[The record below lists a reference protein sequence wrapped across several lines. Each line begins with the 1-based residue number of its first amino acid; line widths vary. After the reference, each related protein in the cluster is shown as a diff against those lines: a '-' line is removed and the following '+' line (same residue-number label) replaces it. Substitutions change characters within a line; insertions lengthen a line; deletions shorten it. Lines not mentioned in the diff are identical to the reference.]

1 VAGEV
6 PLRLLYKSRVSSETP
21 IATGAGGRW
30 SAEQADEMAGIAAAR
45 VGVAGDHRLVRYGTN
60 AIFEFPAAGLALR
73 LTPPGTR
80 VTQVETQVAFAR
92 WAQGRGCEIGAPA
105 ELPVVREGLEGGVA
119 SFWQWLDADAE
130 RAGPEQYALALRAF
144 HDAVHDCP
152 LELPRWNPF
161 GRLEDRWTNP
171 EVVAALGDALAGELR
186 ARSAE
191 LAESPLLWSD
201 VQVIHGDA
209 HAGNLLHCAGV
220 YVWTDFDLIA
230 RGPALD
236 DLASYGLA
244 VRRFGRPD
252 HELDVVLGLYG
263 ASDEQRD
270 QLRLVTRVKELLS
283 LAWLSTTLARPGA
296 LAEFRRRVASVVD
309 DTPLLWQPF

>member
-1 VAGEV
+1 
-6 PLRLLYKSRVSSETP
+6 
-21 IATGAGGRW
+21 
-30 SAEQADEMAGIAAAR
+30 MAGVAA
-45 VGVAGDHRLVRYGTN
+45 GVAGVQGPRRLVRYGTN
-60 AIFEFPAAGLALR
+60 AIFEFPAERLALR

-80 VTQVETQVAFAR
+80 VTEVETQVAFAR
-92 WAQGRGCEIGAPA
+92 WAQGRGCEIDPPA
-105 ELPVVREGLEGGVA
+105 DLPVVREGLEGGVGA
-119 SFWQWLDADAE
+119 FWRWLDADAE
-130 RAGPEQYALALRAF
+130 RAGPEQYARALRAF

-171 EVVAALGDALAGELR
+171 EVVAALGDDLARALR

-191 LAESPLLWSD
+191 LAESPLLWHD

-209 HAGNLLHCAGV
+209 HAGNLLHCAGAF
-220 YVWTDFDLIA
+220 VWTDFDLIA

-252 HELDVVLGLYG
+252 HELDVVLGVYG
-263 ASDEQRD
+263 ASEEQRA

-296 LAEFRRRVASVVD
+296 LPELRRRAASVVD
-309 DTPLLWQPF
+309 DAPLVWQPF

>member
-1 VAGEV
+1 
-6 PLRLLYKSRVSSETP
+6 
-21 IATGAGGRW
+21 
-30 SAEQADEMAGIAAAR
+30 MAGVAAERA
-45 VGVAGDHRLVRYGTN
+45 GVSGPRRLVRYGTN
-60 AIFEFPAAGLALR
+60 AIFEFPAEGLALR

-80 VTQVETQVAFAR
+80 VTEIETQVAFAR
-92 WAQGRGCEIGAPA
+92 WAQGRGCEIDPPA
-105 ELPVVREGLEGGVA
+105 DLPVVREGLEGGA
-119 SFWQWLDADAE
+119 GAFWRWLDADAE
-130 RAGPEQYALALRAF
+130 RAGPEPYARALRSF

-171 EVVAALGDALAGELR
+171 EVIAALGDGLAGELR

-191 LAESPLLWSD
+191 LAESPLLWRD
-201 VQVIHGDA
+201 GQVIHGDA
-209 HAGNLLHCAGV
+209 HAGNLLHCGEV
-220 YVWTDFDLIA
+220 FVWTDFDLIA

-252 HELDVVLGLYG
+252 HELDVVLAVYG
-263 ASDEQRD
+263 ASEEQRA

-296 LAEFRRRVASVVD
+296 LPEFLRRATSVVD
-309 DTPLLWQPF
+309 DAPLLWQPF